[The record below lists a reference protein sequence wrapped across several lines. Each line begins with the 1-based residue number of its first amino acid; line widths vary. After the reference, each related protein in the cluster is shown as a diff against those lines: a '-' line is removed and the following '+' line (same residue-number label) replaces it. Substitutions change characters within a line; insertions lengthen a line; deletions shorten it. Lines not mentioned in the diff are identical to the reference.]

1 MSPGSSCR
9 QDFSY
14 SVLPSLNWTSME
26 IFAWVCLQYW
36 TMAFSHVWRTLVRQP
51 VSQPASVYVRLC
63 QQIRD
68 VITQLGLR
76 LRGCRAG
83 EHHRKRLQAA
93 RRMTSLT
100 APGNSVQPGAIPV
113 IVGNRRPSETSAD
126 STRQPSQSAKVRCCR
141 VSVLTVIIT
150 DHHQLFVPCVFT
162 ANSK

>member
-1 MSPGSSCR
+1 
-9 QDFSY
+9 
-14 SVLPSLNWTSME
+14 
-26 IFAWVCLQYW
+26 
-36 TMAFSHVWRTLVRQP
+36 MAFSHVWRTLVRQP

-63 QQIRD
+63 QQTRD

-76 LRGCRAG
+76 RRGCRAG

-100 APGNSVQPGAIPV
+100 APGNSVLPGAIPV

-126 STRQPSQSAKVRCCR
+126 STLRPSQSAKVRCCR
-141 VSVLTVIIT
+141 VSVLTEIIT

-162 ANSK
+162 ANIRGGFAVKTDELTTVLRDNCVDIACINE